1 MLILTWISGPG
12 QHSPQAS
19 STESGASSVSI
30 LDEGAPIV
38 LELAVKAVAL
48 TVGVT
53 VPVPVSGSVI
63 APVAAISL
71 MATAV
76 STFGVK
82 LSFFRRKLAH
92 LIGFITAGQILHTV
106 TFLLQNPG
114 SGVASESNLAI
125 HPNFFTR
132 VKLV

>member
-19 STESGASSVSI
+19 STESGV
-30 LDEGAPIV
+30 
-38 LELAVKAVAL
+38 VKAVAL

-53 VPVPVSGSVI
+53 VPVLVPVPVPVPVPGSVI

-71 MATAV
+71 LAAGV
-76 STFGVK
+76 PTFGVK
-82 LSFFRRKLAH
+82 LSFFRRKLAN

-106 TFLLQNPG
+106 TFLL
-114 SGVASESNLAI
+114 
-125 HPNFFTR
+125 
-132 VKLV
+132 

>member
-82 LSFFRRKLAH
+82 LSFFLGVNW
-92 LIGFITAGQILHTV
+92 LI
-106 TFLLQNPG
+106 
-114 SGVASESNLAI
+114 
-125 HPNFFTR
+125 
-132 VKLV
+132 